1 MIPVLTFQY
10 SYLNQSPVLPS
21 PHQVERDIVYEII
34 PHYQRRRL
42 HAKLAQE
49 LERSLEEH
57 HVATL
62 STIAYH
68 WSQACMGHEV
78 GVSAREGRYM
88 VGVARGKTC
97 VSRVGGCL
105 LRAAWGMRCGVK
117 LGGECHSL
125 CCIGHELSEQVCIKE
140 LAAWPAW
147 VNEFCGT

>member
-57 HVATL
+57 HSATL
-62 STIAYH
+62 TTIAYH
-68 WSQACMGHEV
+68 WSQACTGHEV
-78 GVSAREGRYM
+78 GVQAMEVHGR
-88 VGVARGKTC
+88 
-97 VSRVGGCL
+97 
-105 LRAAWGMRCGVK
+105 
-117 LGGECHSL
+117 
-125 CCIGHELSEQVCIKE
+125 CCKGQNICEQS
-140 LAAWPAW
+140 
-147 VNEFCGT
+147 